1 MRSGSLLLV
10 DEISLAEDSVLERL
24 NSVLETGRSLS
35 LAERGGAAMETVRAA
50 PGWLLLATMNPGCGP
65 PRDPG
70 PEGPLGLCESGSAQ
84 SWDEYHFPIAVL
96 IEICGSKSQPLRSSE
111 RCAPSLH
118 DCKRPSTQ
126 RKWRDIKP
134 NLRTQR

>member
-50 PGWLLLATMNPGCGP
+50 PGWLLMATMNPGCGP
-65 PRDPG
+65 PWAQGQRARW
-70 PEGPLGLCESGSAQ
+70 GSANLGARKAGMNTIFQ
-84 SWDEYHFPIAVL
+84 SL
-96 IEICGSKSQPLRSSE
+96 S
-111 RCAPSLH
+111 
-118 DCKRPSTQ
+118 
-126 RKWRDIKP
+126 
-134 NLRTQR
+134 